1 MIFDTDVLIW
11 FLRGDEKAFEAVERS
26 IPFSISIVTYMEL
39 MQGMRNKQEAEK
51 MKKAFKAMGVE
62 IIPIDESVSFQAAQ
76 YVENYALSNSM
87 ELADALI
94 AATCVQRNEALFT
107 ANDKHYKVVKDLQL
121 NIFRP
126 EKN

>member
-51 MKKAFKAMGVE
+51 MKKAFKEMGVE
-62 IIPIDESVSFQAAQ
+62 IIPIDESVSFQAAE

-126 EKN
+126 KKN